1 MKLKQIY
8 ILTFFLFWLLFF
20 PTQIVIDN
28 PTYDGWVKNV
38 FILYMLFTFRNKIP
52 KMIKGEFRWFN
63 ISIVSFCLI
72 MIFSIILNEDTINFY
87 ETSRFKNGE
96 EREFTGVI
104 SPKQTVYYSL
114 SLISVT
120 LFIEELVR
128 KGQVKLFIDT
138 LFKYSIML
146 FVWSNI
152 DAFSHTVVDDSIGG
166 YILGTKFQVCY
177 YNLFVCTIYGLK
189 NPNMTRKDR
198 MLFLFFIAITFA
210 SAIHTQCSTM
220 VVGTLV
226 YLAALFLLPQ
236 KIQNKMS
243 SGAFLV
249 ALILIADLGFFFF
262 TTWLLQFTIVQDFI
276 VDVLHEDLTLTGR
289 LTIFGNIME
298 ALNNNI
304 WFGYGYGNS
313 SIISVYYMC
322 GENPQNG
329 IIEMFLNVGI
339 IGCMAFLMII
349 YNACRLFNTKRT
361 YNNPTIAYIFTM
373 IVISTIEV
381 PFEKTFIF
389 VTSLLILS
397 NYRTSIIR
405 K

>member
-1 MKLKQIY
+1 MKLQQIY

-28 PTYDGWVKNV
+28 PTYNGWVKNV

-52 KMIKGEFRWFN
+52 KMFNGEFRWFN

-96 EREFTGVI
+96 EQEFTGVI
-104 SPKQTVYYSL
+104 SPKLTVYYSL
-114 SLISVT
+114 SLISGT

-152 DAFSHTVVDDSIGG
+152 DAFSNKVVDNSIGG

-177 YNLFVCTIYGLK
+177 YNLFVCTMYGLK
-189 NPNMTRKDR
+189 HLNMNRSNR
-198 MLFLFFIAITFA
+198 ILFLLLIVITFA

-220 VVGTLV
+220 IVGTIV
-226 YLAALFLLPQ
+226 FLLTVFFIPKSLQ
-236 KIQNKMS
+236 KKLS
-243 SGAFLV
+243 SGTFLV
-249 ALILIADLGFFFF
+249 ATILIADLGFFFF
-262 TTWLLQFTIVQDFI
+262 TTWLLQFAIVQDFI
-276 VDVLHEDLTLTGR
+276 VNVLHEDLTLTGR
-289 LTIFGNIME
+289 LTIFENIME
-298 ALNNNI
+298 AFDDNF

-313 SIISVYYMC
+313 KLISVYYKC

-329 IIEMFLNVGI
+329 IIEMFLNVGF
-339 IGCMAFLMII
+339 IGCISFLLMV
-349 YNACRLFNTKRT
+349 YNACSLFNKRIN
-361 YNNPTIAYIFTM
+361 YINPIIAYIFTM

-381 PFEKTFIF
+381 PFEKTFLF
-389 VTSLLILS
+389 VTSLLLLN
-397 NYRTSIIR
+397 NYSTSIIR